1 MLAYSKSENG
11 SAQFFR
17 AMERFVLRHKDALAP
32 QELANVVY
40 SYAMTEHA
48 SEELL
53 KNLRQAVRAK
63 MHRMRPEELCS
74 VMRAYSMRDLLGS
87 RGRRVNREGLFPKN
101 KKKTNLTE
109 QAEHIA
115 ASEDELET
123 KSVTNT

>member
-1 MLAYSKSENG
+1 
-11 SAQFFR
+11 
-17 AMERFVLRHKDALAP
+17 
-32 QELANVVY
+32 
-40 SYAMTEHA
+40 
-48 SEELL
+48 
-53 KNLRQAVRAK
+53 
-63 MHRMRPEELCS
+63 MHRMSPEELCT
-74 VMRAYSMRDLLGS
+74 VLRAYSMRDLLGS